1 MKGLE
6 ENKTRGRSNSWIARM
21 PHCRSFLNSPPTM
34 GNQASV
40 PIPGTKL
47 QVIGA
52 GLPRTGTASFSEALR
67 ILLEAPVYHG
77 GTQCTMGQ
85 PVEMISWIKVLKLFP
100 FRVDADRQ
108 AALFLIRQRLDGY
121 AAVTDAPGNGL
132 IPELLELYPDAK
144 VICTVRDPES
154 WEKSMAGVAS
164 ASTKWFLR
172 GVLLP
177 LPTMRHFVD
186 YINGLRDQWLYLY
199 GETEPPT
206 TATYSRHIE
215 WLRETVPEDRLV
227 FLAVKDGWEPLC
239 KALGK
244 DIPDVPFPRI
254 NDSEA
259 IDKLAAKTVTK
270 GLIRWSIFLAAIGAG
285 IAFYSAR

>member
-1 MKGLE
+1 
-6 ENKTRGRSNSWIARM
+6 
-21 PHCRSFLNSPPTM
+21 M

-40 PIPGTKL
+40 PRPGTEL

-67 ILLEAPVYHG
+67 ILLQAPVYHG
-77 GTQCTMGQ
+77 GTQCTMGS
-85 PVEMISWIKVLKLFP
+85 PDEMRSWIKILQLFP
-100 FRVDADRQ
+100 FKVDADRK
-108 AALFLIRQRLDGY
+108 AGLSLIRQRLDGY
-121 AAVTDAPGNGL
+121 AAVTDAPATGL

-144 VICTVRDPES
+144 VICTVRDPS
-154 WEKSMAGVAS
+154 AWEKSMVGVAS

-186 YINGLRDQWLYLY
+186 YINALRDQWLYLY
-199 GETEPPT
+199 GEIEPPT
-206 TATYSRHIE
+206 RISYNRHIE
-215 WLRETVPEDRLV
+215 WLKENVPAHRLI
-227 FLAVKDGWEPLC
+227 FLEVKDGWEPLC

-244 DIPDVPFPRI
+244 DIPDMPFPRI

-259 IDKLAAKTVTK
+259 IDNFAAKTVTK
-270 GLIRWSIFLAAIGAG
+270 GLIRWSALLAVVGAG
-285 IAFYSAR
+285 TAMYWSY

>member
-1 MKGLE
+1 
-6 ENKTRGRSNSWIARM
+6 
-21 PHCRSFLNSPPTM
+21 M

-40 PIPGTKL
+40 PSPGTKL

-85 PVEMISWIKVLKLFP
+85 PAEMRSWIKVLKLFP
-100 FRVDADRQ
+100 FRADGDRKT
-108 AALFLIRQRLDGY
+108 ALSLIRQRLNGY
-121 AAVTDAPGNGL
+121 AAVTDSPGCGL
-132 IPELLELYPDAK
+132 VPELLELYPDAK
-144 VICTVRDPES
+144 VICTVRGAQA

-172 GVLLP
+172 AVLLP

-186 YINGLRDQWLYLY
+186 YINGLRDQWLYMY

-206 TATYSRHIE
+206 RVSYDRHIE
-215 WLRETVPEDRLV
+215 WLKEIVPADRLV
-227 FLAVKDGWEPLC
+227 FVEVKDGWEPLC
-239 KALGK
+239 RALGK

-259 IDKLAAKTVTK
+259 IDKFAAETAKR
-270 GLIRWSIFLAAIGAG
+270 GLIRWSILLAAVGVGIGL
-285 IAFYSAR
+285 FYYAQ